1 MTLAPVF
8 RSPEAVNA
16 LESKGYWAR
25 MEPSY
30 AAHKEA
36 DRILR
41 SLLVKVL
48 DQRYLEV
55 DSAPSE
61 DLQFMQENFFLILFR
76 SLFESLK
83 CDREHLD
90 CYTLLNICIRGLV
103 LCGDNLFDDEE
114 KRVLPLKLGQGKRFL
129 SIVQM
134 MCFQNLTSRVLEEY
148 GGWLEAEEKV
158 LFHKNLLTALTRIG
172 HLEGSEEAGVDEVPT
187 VEEMIDA
194 VHRVRG
200 GSLFSL
206 AFIAPDIG
214 ERDAG
219 RDAWKT
225 AEEGIRSLGTA
236 FQIVDD
242 LTDLEFDLGRRSHN
256 LLVSQVRHEGTQ
268 QEKSLLDEL
277 IRSEEMRST
286 GGWVEKG
293 FKTSAGKVLT
303 LARDEAERGFKTLE
317 GLGFWFDPGDALLFI
332 RAIAG
337 DAGFE
342 RVQGLQVS

>member
-16 LESKGYWAR
+16 LESKGYWAK
-25 MEPSY
+25 MESSF
-30 AAHKEA
+30 AAHREA
-36 DRILR
+36 DRILHD
-41 SLLVKVL
+41 LLESVL
-48 DQRYLEV
+48 DPRYLEAEPIPA
-55 DSAPSE
+55 D
-61 DLQFMQENFFLILFR
+61 DLPFLQENFFLILFR
-76 SLFESLK
+76 SLFETLK
-83 CDREHLD
+83 CEKEHLD

-114 KRVLPLKLGQGKRFL
+114 KLVLPLKLGQGRRFL

-134 MCFQNLTSRVLEEY
+134 MSFQNLLSRVLDQH
-148 GGWLEAEEKV
+148 GGWLEADEKV
-158 LFHKNLLTALTRIG
+158 LFHKNLLSTLTDIG
-172 HLEGSEEAGVDEVPT
+172 HLEGSEEAGVDEVPP
-187 VEEMIDA
+187 VKEMIDH

-206 AFIAPDIG
+206 AFIAPRIG
-214 ERDAG
+214 ERGANQA
-219 RDAWKT
+219 AWES
-225 AEEGIRSLGTA
+225 AEEGIRCLGTA

-256 LLVSQVRHEGTQ
+256 LLVAQVVHEGTEE
-268 QEKSLLDEL
+268 EKSLLEEL
-277 IRSEEMRST
+277 TQSSKMRSE

-293 FKTSAGKVLT
+293 FQASAGKVLT
-303 LARDEAERGFKTLE
+303 LAKEEAESGLKILE
-317 GLGFWFDPGDALLFI
+317 SLGFWFQPQDALLFI